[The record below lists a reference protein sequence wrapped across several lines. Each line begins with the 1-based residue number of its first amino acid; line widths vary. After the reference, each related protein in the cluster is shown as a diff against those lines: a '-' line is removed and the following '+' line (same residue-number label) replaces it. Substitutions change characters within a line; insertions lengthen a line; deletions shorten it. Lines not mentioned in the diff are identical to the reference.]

1 MNLRI
6 LVAGKTHKPHLA
18 ILLRFGQR
26 FRRAVGSNKKLR
38 VILKSHAVTLPK
50 VEMVGLQTPQRL
62 FQHLQRQAR
71 IATMGARFGH
81 QENFVPPPLQARAH
95 PDFRFSAAILPT
107 IIEKGN
113 SSIHSPM
120 DDLDR
125 SFFVGS
131 IAEVMAS
138 KAQRGGFGIGVSE
151 LSEGDGASRSLR
163 HGLTSSRQKS
173 GIMQNVFDA
182 QGKANV
188 YRKMKGMKLC
198 G

>member
-1 MNLRI
+1 
-6 LVAGKTHKPHLA
+6 
-18 ILLRFGQR
+18 
-26 FRRAVGSNKKLR
+26 
-38 VILKSHAVTLPK
+38 
-50 VEMVGLQTPQRL
+50 
-62 FQHLQRQAR
+62 
-71 IATMGARFGH
+71 
-81 QENFVPPPLQARAH
+81 
-95 PDFRFSAAILPT
+95 
-107 IIEKGN
+107 
-113 SSIHSPM
+113 M

-138 KAQRGGFGIGVSE
+138 KAQRGDFGIGASE

-173 GIMQNVFDA
+173 GIMQNVSDA

-198 G
+198 GNGTG